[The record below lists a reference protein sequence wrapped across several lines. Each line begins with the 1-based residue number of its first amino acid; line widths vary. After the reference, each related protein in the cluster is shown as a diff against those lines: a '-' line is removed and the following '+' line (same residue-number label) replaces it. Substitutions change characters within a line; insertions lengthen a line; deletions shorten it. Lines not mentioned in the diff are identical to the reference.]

1 MDTIPRLIGYIEK
14 AENMLREYEENGKMN
29 DPLYKKLKKY
39 RDYKKGL
46 YDRIMKRKATWTPF
60 GKATGDNNDC
70 CTTYGDEVNMEMV
83 NGNDTSEKKE
93 KPHYFKFYDMNIS
106 DKMKEENHKRFL
118 EHSGTFKTIKELY
131 TNANGNTYYIYKTIQ
146 VETEKYS
153 GKFKVPGNAKEIKT
167 KRSLDDLV
175 KEDTDGRSNSNSNS
189 KSKSEMDSDSSK
201 SKYVPPSF
209 RNGGDDTPTSED
221 NRKLIVRNISRE
233 MMEDDIADIISTCG
247 KLYDVR
253 IHRDKFTGES
263 KGFAFVKC
271 ETHETA
277 KKIIETYN
285 KKPIGHMIIR
295 IDFAEDRNKKI
306 NR

>member
-1 MDTIPRLIGYIEK
+1 MTTVPKLIEDIEK
-14 AENMLREYEENGKMN
+14 AENMLQKYEENGKMN

-46 YDRIMKRKATWTPF
+46 YDRIMKRKATWKPF
-60 GKATGDNNDC
+60 GKATGDNNDY

-83 NGNDTSEKKE
+83 NGNDTSKKKE
-93 KPHYFKFYDMNIS
+93 KPHYFKFYDDMNIS

-118 EHSGTFKTIKELY
+118 EHSEKFKTIKEKY
-131 TNANGNTYYIYKTIQ
+131 TDENGYSYYIYKTIP

-153 GKFKVPGNAKEIKT
+153 GKFKVPREAKETNT
-167 KRSLDDLV
+167 KRSLDDLF
-175 KEDTDGRSNSNSNS
+175 KENTNENENSESP
-189 KSKSEMDSDSSK
+189 K
-201 SKYVPPSF
+201 SKYVPPSI
-209 RNGGDDTPTSED
+209 RNGGEKNESED
-221 NRKLIVRNISRE
+221 KRKLIIRNIPRDI
-233 MMEDDIADIISTCG
+233 MEDDIADIISTCG

-253 IHRDKFTGES
+253 IHRDKFTGDS

-285 KKPIGHMIIR
+285 RKPIGCMIMK
-295 IDFAEDRNKKI
+295 IDFAEDRNRNKNK
-306 NR
+306 R